1 VTYVVVHLC
10 LRPQRAGQAVPLTA
24 AEVPSAAAAPFD
36 VDPSDVKSVELH
48 LNSGDELQMCESSE
62 RSMGSLNVIRSAQRR
77 YVVMGV
83 ARNQAVAQEPPRHL
97 RIELRVERNQRGKG
111 RCVFD
116 RALVTLIPRTLDAAI
131 HASGAA
137 AGGDSQNHSV
147 GRPACKAALTASGAE
162 SVKRHRYPAACA
174 GTPGPPIAVRFA
186 VLFAESRSHECVHA
200 GCGVMRSRNRYKGGP
215 AQARD
220 QLALAEE

>member
-1 VTYVVVHLC
+1 MTYVVVHLG
-10 LRPQRAGQAVPLTA
+10 LRPQRAVPLTA
-24 AEVPSAAAAPFD
+24 AEVPSAAAGPFD
-36 VDPSDVKSVELH
+36 VDPSDVKSVELY
-48 LNSGDELQMCESSE
+48 LNSGDVLQMCESSE
-62 RSMGSLNVIRSAQRR
+62 RSMGSLNVIRSAQRH

-83 ARNQAVAQEPPRHL
+83 ARNQAVAQEPPRHQ
-97 RIELRVERNQRGKG
+97 RIELRVERNHRGKG

-116 RALVTLIPRTLDAAI
+116 RALVTSIPRTLDAAI

-147 GRPACKAALTASGAE
+147 GRPACKAALTASRAE
-162 SVKRHRYPAACA
+162 SVTRHRYPVARV
-174 GTPGPPIAVRFA
+174 GTAGPPTAVRFA

-200 GCGVMRSRNRYKGGP
+200 GCGVMRSRNRYNGEP

-220 QLALAEE
+220 HLALAEE